1 MSKISTVVK
10 ELLVAFPYTFTLFEI
25 PLICSNEYV
34 MGMILLNFISSGW
47 EHLYIHRTYEWLFF
61 NESGW
66 GVYLWS

>member
-34 MGMILLNFISSGW
+34 MGMILLNFISSG
-47 EHLYIHRTYEWLFF
+47 
-61 NESGW
+61 
-66 GVYLWS
+66 

>member
-10 ELLVAFPYTFTLFEI
+10 ELLVAFPYTFTPFEI

-47 EHLYIHRTYEWLFF
+47 EHLYLIWMTVL
-61 NESGW
+61 
-66 GVYLWS
+66 